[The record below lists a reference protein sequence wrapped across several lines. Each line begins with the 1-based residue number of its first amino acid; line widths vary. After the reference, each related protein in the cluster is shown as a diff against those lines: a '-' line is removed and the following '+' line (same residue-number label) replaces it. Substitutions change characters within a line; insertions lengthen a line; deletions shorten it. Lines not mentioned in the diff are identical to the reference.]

1 MWPQVRSCALVF
13 DDGTV
18 VKVGAHLTK
27 SIEVPTERRIIK
39 ALRDALLANSVPGVN
54 LVILV
59 ELNIHTLRD
68 SPGQLCRRYHDQAPA
83 CKSGGWGKEERGKG
97 EVRGGGGGL

>member
-13 DDGTV
+13 DDRTV

-39 ALRDALLANSVPGVN
+39 ALRDALLANSVPGIRL
-54 LVILV
+54 LVFV
-59 ELNIHTLRD
+59 
-68 SPGQLCRRYHDQAPA
+68 
-83 CKSGGWGKEERGKG
+83 
-97 EVRGGGGGL
+97 